1 MVNITAETST
11 KVSQFK
17 QKREADENARLQ
29 TKLRGWRKREAA
41 NENLS

>member
-1 MVNITAETST
+1 MVNITAETSR

-41 NENLS
+41 NKNLR